1 MLSNLEI
8 LLDEKKSLFSKLD
21 KHVVLLPIN
30 LQFLYELYVQ
40 GVMVVLFNKTS
51 PRLGNTEYNYIT

>member
-8 LLDEKKSLFSKLD
+8 LLDEKKSLISKLD